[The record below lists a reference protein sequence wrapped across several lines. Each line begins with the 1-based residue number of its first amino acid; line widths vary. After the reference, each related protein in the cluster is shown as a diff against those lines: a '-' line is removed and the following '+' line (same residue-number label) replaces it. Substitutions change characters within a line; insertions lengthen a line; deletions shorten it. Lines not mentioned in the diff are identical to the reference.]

1 MNVKKRL
8 KRLEKNTSESVHI
21 LPPIYHYELRSD
33 GVYDMNGKPCEKELA
48 EHERA
53 VSDIME
59 QNNITD
65 PADMPITF
73 IELVRTPD
81 KSKDL

>member
-1 MNVKKRL
+1 
-8 KRLEKNTSESVHI
+8 
-21 LPPIYHYELRSD
+21 
-33 GVYDMNGKPCEKELA
+33 MNGKPCDKELA
-48 EHERA
+48 EHDRV